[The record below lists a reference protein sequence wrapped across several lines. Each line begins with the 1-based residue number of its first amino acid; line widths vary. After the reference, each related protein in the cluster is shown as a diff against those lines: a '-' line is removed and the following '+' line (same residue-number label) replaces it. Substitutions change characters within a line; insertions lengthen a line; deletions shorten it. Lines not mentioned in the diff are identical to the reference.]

1 MRKITAYLLLGFV
14 VMLVFTYVMGLYD
27 DAFKRSYYTGVWYK
41 DILGSLKY
49 YVLWVLPYWWLAILV
64 GTTILGFLFYVIC
77 LGIEKLK

>member
-1 MRKITAYLLLGFV
+1 MRKIMTCFLLGFV
-14 VMLVFTYVMGLYD
+14 AMLIFTYVMGLYD

-49 YVLWVLPYWWLAILV
+49 YVSWVLPYWWFAILV
-64 GTTILGFLFYVIC
+64 GAIILSFLLYVIH

>member
-1 MRKITAYLLLGFV
+1 MRKITAYFLLGFV

-41 DILGSLKY
+41 DIPASLKY

-64 GTTILGFLFYVIC
+64 GTIILGFLLYVIH